1 MNIINTLLGVP
12 LGYVMWACYQLLQ
25 NYALAIILFTLISKL
40 VMWPVSVMVQK
51 NSIKM
56 IQIQPR
62 INQIKHKFAGDKDR
76 IADIFLDMFKTLVS

>member
-12 LGYVMWACYQLLQ
+12 LGYVMWACYQVV
-25 NYALAIILFTLISKL
+25 NSYGWAIILFTLISKL

-56 IQIQPR
+56 IQIQPQ
-62 INQIKHKFAGDKDR
+62 INQIKHKYAGDKDR
-76 IADIFLDMFKTLVS
+76 IADEQL

>member
-12 LGYVMWACYQLLQ
+12 FGYVMWAFYQLV
-25 NYALAIILFTLISKL
+25 NSYGWAIILFTLVSKL

-56 IQIQPR
+56 IQIQPQ
-62 INQIKHKFAGDKDR
+62 INQTRNYEIGARNQG
-76 IADIFLDMFKTLVS
+76 A